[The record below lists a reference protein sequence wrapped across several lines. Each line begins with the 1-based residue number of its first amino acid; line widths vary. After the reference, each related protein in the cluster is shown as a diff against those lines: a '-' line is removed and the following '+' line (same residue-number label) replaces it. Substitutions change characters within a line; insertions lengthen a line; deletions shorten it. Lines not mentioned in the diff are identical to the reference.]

1 MKRFGKSLLFIMGG
15 LAVAWMTGNLL
26 LEVQLP
32 DRSGRREGFPDP
44 MNPDLSLRE
53 VFDLLPDGGGEEIR
67 VSLLDDNS
75 AGWVERWRLL
85 AAARERLDIGYFI
98 LKQDIFGMA
107 FLGHILHKAHE
118 GLDIRILLDAM
129 GTRMSRTLR
138 GNDYLDTLV
147 NTKKIAVR
155 IYRPLPFRYLDAFL
169 TLNPAAILVSN
180 HDKILL
186 ADGMRG
192 LIGGRNISS
201 EYFTSPDD
209 DPQVFRDTDILL
221 VGPMTGER
229 LETIFE
235 AQYMGGEAHMVERE
249 ELDLKDSTDDL
260 LLAYRVMD
268 AWLRGGS
275 IPSEIEERIQER
287 DFPWLEELRDMPHL
301 RGALEESEP
310 ERTSAEVRLV
320 DSRCRLMEADDFITR
335 SLIRLVRSAREEVF
349 IQSPYLVLPEE
360 AADILEEAAARGVK
374 ITVLTN
380 SPLSSDN
387 AMSQGVFLEQWP
399 ELLARVPGLRIYVAG
414 DRHNLHSKLAVFDG
428 RLALVGTYNLDPLSM
443 ALNSEL
449 VAAAWSSPLAGDL
462 LQSRRGF
469 IAQGSPLIY
478 EYRIKRDAEGNPLRD
493 DKGRAIVHFGPEDHI
508 PPEEMT
514 GALRYRKMFRWGW
527 RLFKDS
533 PLF

>member
-1 MKRFGKSLLFIMGG
+1 
-15 LAVAWMTGNLL
+15 
-26 LEVQLP
+26 
-32 DRSGRREGFPDP
+32 
-44 MNPDLSLRE
+44 
-53 VFDLLPDGGGEEIR
+53 
-67 VSLLDDNS
+67 
-75 AGWVERWRLL
+75 
-85 AAARERLDIGYFI
+85 
-98 LKQDIFGMA
+98 
-107 FLGHILHKAHE
+107 
-118 GLDIRILLDAM
+118 
-129 GTRMSRTLR
+129 
-138 GNDYLDTLV
+138 
-147 NTKKIAVR
+147 
-155 IYRPLPFRYLDAFL
+155 
-169 TLNPAAILVSN
+169 
-180 HDKILL
+180 
-186 ADGMRG
+186 
-192 LIGGRNISS
+192 
-201 EYFTSPDD
+201 
-209 DPQVFRDTDILL
+209 
-221 VGPMTGER
+221 
-229 LETIFE
+229 
-235 AQYMGGEAHMVERE
+235 
-249 ELDLKDSTDDL
+249 
-260 LLAYRVMD
+260 
-268 AWLRGGS
+268 
-275 IPSEIEERIQER
+275 
-287 DFPWLEELRDMPHL
+287 
-301 RGALEESEP
+301 
-310 ERTSAEVRLV
+310 
-320 DSRCRLMEADDFITR
+320 MEADDFITR

-493 DKGRAIVHFGPEDHI
+493 EKGRAIVDFGPEDHI